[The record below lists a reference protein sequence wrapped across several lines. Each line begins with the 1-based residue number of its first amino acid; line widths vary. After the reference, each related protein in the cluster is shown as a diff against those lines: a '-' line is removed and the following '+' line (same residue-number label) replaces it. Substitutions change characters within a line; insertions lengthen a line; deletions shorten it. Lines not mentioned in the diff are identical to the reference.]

1 MLRTAYHDTLKEA
14 KVITSF
20 ACKETEKIWQGKQS
34 RKFPVDIQDRA
45 LLKLSWINAAISV
58 QDLRVPTS
66 NHLEALKGSRKGQMS
81 VRINKQWRICFVFEN
96 GDADE
101 VEIVDYH

>member
-1 MLRTAYHDTLKEA
+1 M
-14 KVITSF
+14 ITSF

-34 RKFPVDIQDRA
+34 RKFPADIQDRA
-45 LLKLSWINAAISV
+45 LLKLSWIDAANSV

-81 VRINKQWRICFVFEN
+81 IRINKQWHICFVFKN

>member
-1 MLRTAYHDTLKEA
+1 M
-14 KVITSF
+14 ITSF
-20 ACKETEKIWQGKQS
+20 ACKETEKIWLGKQS

-45 LLKLSWINAAISV
+45 LLKLSWINAAISA
-58 QDLRVPTS
+58 QDLRVPAS

-81 VRINKQWRICFVFEN
+81 IRINKQWRICFVFEN